1 MLQHSQNNS
10 SGKTIVV
17 SRVSTQ
23 EFNETVDQGNKTH
36 QNYMQRNQLQTA
48 SPENFSKMS
57 TGNESA
63 P

>member
-36 QNYMQRNQLQTA
+36 QNYMQRN
-48 SPENFSKMS
+48 
-57 TGNESA
+57 
-63 P
+63 